1 MEKIF
6 QYSKVKK
13 ISTKNFGYTFSIIFL
28 LISLLPFY
36 ISYLY
41 NLVFFIIGLFIL
53 AITILKP
60 SMLSIPTALWGK
72 IGLFLGFVVS
82 FIVLTLIYSLT
93 ILPIKIIMKIF
104 NFDVIDKKIDYK
116 RKTYWVKRTSKINT
130 MNKQY

>member
-1 MEKIF
+1 
-6 QYSKVKK
+6 
-13 ISTKNFGYTFSIIFL
+13 
-28 LISLLPFY
+28 
-36 ISYLY
+36 
-41 NLVFFIIGLFIL
+41 
-53 AITILKP
+53 
-60 SMLSIPTALWGK
+60 MLSIPTALWGK